1 MAPGGKRET
10 GEVKR
15 GVLLLL
21 ALLSLAGCSALNDSL
36 VRFWFQ
42 DLDLSEKV
50 NSQIREG
57 LGKRMSAPEP
67 ALPKIPAPPSLDQ
80 G

>member
-1 MAPGGKRET
+1 MRNRKAEGGVRRT
-10 GEVKR
+10 GP
-15 GVLLLL
+15 LLL
-21 ALLSLAGCSALNDSL
+21 AFLLLSGCGALNDSL

-42 DLDLSEKV
+42 DRELGERV

-57 LGKRMSAPEP
+57 LERRMSAPAEV
-67 ALPKIPAPPSLDQ
+67 PKIPAPAFLDQ